1 MLPLKRSVPS
11 LPLFL
16 GVLVPILLFAAFLRF
31 SAVDYALPYILNL
44 DEPNVYRLTQDMRG
58 VLEAG
63 WRAEWLAGYPPGY
76 MAFYQVVVEGM
87 NGLHL
92 FDIHQDMGK
101 VIGMM
106 RIVNALVDMLTM
118 ALVIH
123 LARQLVD
130 WRAALLAVAAA
141 LVALLMRSW
150 SKTIQIVIGVVC
162 VAVLVP
168 DLVSYALPLR
178 LTNPYTQDRNGLRS
192 MCPITA

>member
-16 GVLVPILLFAAFLRF
+16 GVLAPILLFAAFLRF

-63 WRAEWLAGYPPGY
+63 WRGAWLDGYPPGY
-76 MAFYQVVVEGM
+76 MAFYAVILEGM
-87 NGLHL
+87 NSLNV

-106 RIVNALVDMLTM
+106 RIFNSFIDLLTM
-118 ALVIH
+118 SLVIY
-123 LARQLVD
+123 LARQLGG
-130 WRAALLAVAAA
+130 WRAAILAGGIYG
-141 LVALLMRSW
+141 RY
-150 SKTIQIVIGVVC
+150 T
-162 VAVLVP
+162 
-168 DLVSYALPLR
+168 LR
-178 LTNPYTQDRNGLRS
+178 
-192 MCPITA
+192 A